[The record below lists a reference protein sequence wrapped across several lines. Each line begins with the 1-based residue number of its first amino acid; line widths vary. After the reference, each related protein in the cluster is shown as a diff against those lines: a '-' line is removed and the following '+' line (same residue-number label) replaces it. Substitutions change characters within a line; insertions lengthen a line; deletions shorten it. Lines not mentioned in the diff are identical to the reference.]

1 MQLMPPSI
9 NNKKTNVHNFKL
21 TFWLSLTLTVLVC
34 VVLERIN
41 YNRAK
46 DAHRL
51 QILSEV
57 STYRAQLESTLVSN
71 IQLVRGLGVAV
82 AVEPNLEQERFAQI
96 AAPLFNTSKELRNI
110 GGAPNMV
117 IQMTYPLK
125 GNEKAIGLNFLNN
138 KNQRAD
144 AIRARDTNT
153 IIMAGPLTLV
163 QGGEALIA
171 RVPVYTPPKNEFWG
185 LLSVVLDI
193 QKIYTNSGIYE
204 LEKEY
209 LVAIQGRNGLGKKG
223 EFFYGNSNI
232 IEQNPLEFTLNF
244 QGGSWQL
251 YVTPKLGWNPPHSAI
266 WPLRLAIIIICGL
279 LTWAFL
285 FFLKMLNRQQQN
297 EKMLETMSDL
307 AQIGAWSFNLETQQ
321 VYWSD
326 MTKKIFKYPLN
337 TQPKW
342 PIDLSYF
349 KKGTSR
355 ETIKPLIERAIKHG
369 EKYEVELE
377 VMNAEGESIWVLVHG
392 EAEQKNGRCVRIFG
406 SLQNIDTRKK
416 VELESS
422 SIALHNEILA
432 SLTINKLILNGQL
445 SQSKDIITQSI
456 CQAFQIERASIRF
469 FDKGKSQL
477 IPFAVHSELN
487 SADKIELL
495 WLRKNLPDFFNTIDH
510 QAVFNASDVL
520 QNSTLAPLSTH
531 YLLPLEIKS
540 MLCVIIPAG
549 SGVLGIICA
558 EQCRIKRNWT
568 KNEESFLIAVAA
580 LIGSLHSSQQRI
592 ETEQELVTAKET
604 AEQAVAAKSEFLA
617 SMSHEIRTP
626 MNGVL
631 GMLNIIKQTKLDQQ
645 QEHHIE
651 LAQSS
656 AQSLLNIINDILDF
670 SKIEAGKLDIDNVQF
685 NLPKLLGEVVE
696 SFALKVEQNN
706 TKLILDATQITV
718 SEIISDPNRL
728 RQILNNLIG
737 NAVKFTLNGEVII
750 VAKINDTTN
759 GSFLQCSIID
769 TGIGID
775 FKKQATLFNSFT
787 QADASTTRQ
796 FGGTGLGL
804 AIVKQLCELMNGEVS
819 VTSVK
824 GQGSTFSFTI
834 KIQPR
839 LSKEQDLP
847 SHLIKDKHILIID
860 ECSLNANTA
869 SKQLSVW
876 GASVDCI
883 NDYQQILNYSH
894 NEVQNTD
901 AILIDYYFF
910 EKASPECITALKGFI
925 NIQGCK
931 LVIMAPMSY
940 SKEESKLAIKI
951 DCMIFKPL
959 TPSDLFDSLT
969 NDQFIERQQKQAQLQ
984 NKLTKMV
991 ATNFSQPQI
1000 LLVEDNKVNQVV
1012 ASALLK
1018 QAGVSFDIAQNG
1030 FEAIVKLNTK
1040 QGEPYE
1046 LILMDCQM
1054 PEMDG
1059 YQATQAIRKGD
1070 AGKYNKNITI
1080 IALTANAMQGDKD
1093 KCLAAGM
1100 DDYLSKPLDLAALQP
1115 KLSQWLDTQ

>member
-1 MQLMPPSI
+1 MPPST

-21 TFWLSLTLTVLVC
+21 TFWLSLTLTVLVGI
-34 VVLERIN
+34 VLDRIN
-41 YNRAK
+41 YNRVK

-57 STYRAQLESTLVSN
+57 STYRAQLESILVSN

-82 AVEPNLEQERFAQI
+82 AAQPDLQQTQFEQI
-96 AAPLFNTSKELRNI
+96 AQPLFKTSNELRNI
-110 GGAPNMV
+110 GGAPDMV
-117 IQMTYPLK
+117 IRMTYPLK
-125 GNEKAIGLNFLNN
+125 GNEKALGLNFLEE

-153 IIMAGPLTLV
+153 IVMAGPLKLI
-163 QGGEALIA
+163 QGDIALIA
-171 RVPVYTPPKNEFWG
+171 RVPVYIPPENRFWG
-185 LLSVVLDI
+185 LLSVVLNID
-193 QKIYTNSGIYE
+193 KVYENSGIYE

-209 LVAIQGRNGLGKKG
+209 NVALQGRHGLGSKG
-223 EFFYGNSNI
+223 EFFYGNQNI
-232 IEQNPLEFTLNF
+232 IEQDPLEFTLSF
-244 QGGSWQL
+244 QGGNWQL
-251 YVTPKLGWNPPHSAI
+251 YVAPKIGWSPPNSAV
-266 WPLRLAIIIICGL
+266 WPLRLSIIIICGL
-279 LTWAFL
+279 LIWAFL

-297 EKMLETMSDL
+297 EKMLEAMSDL
-307 AQIGAWSFNLETQQ
+307 AQIGAWSFNLETKQ

-326 MTKKIFKYPLN
+326 MTKKLFKYPLN
-337 TQPKW
+337 SQPEW
-342 PIDLSYF
+342 PKDLNYF

-355 ETIKPLIERAIKHG
+355 ETIKPLIERAIKYG
-369 EKYEVELE
+369 ESYEVELE
-377 VMNAEGESIWVLVHG
+377 VMDEEGESVWVLVHG
-392 EAEQKNGRCVRIFG
+392 EAERKNGRCTRIFG

-416 VELESS
+416 IELENNKT
-422 SIALHNEILA
+422 ALHNEILA
-432 SLTINKLILNGQL
+432 SLTVNKLILTGQL
-445 SQSKDIITQSI
+445 SQSKDIITEAI
-456 CQAFQIERASIRF
+456 CQAFDIKRASIWF
-469 FDKGKSQL
+469 FNEDKSQL
-477 IPFAVHSELN
+477 SPFAIHSKH
-487 SADKIELL
+487 SSSDKIDSI
-495 WLRKNLPDFFNTIDH
+495 WLRKNLPGFFNAIDH
-510 QAVFNASDVL
+510 QPVFNVPDAQEHPIL
-520 QNSTLAPLSTH
+520 EPIKEQ
-531 YLLPLEIKS
+531 YLMTLEIKS

-549 SGVLGIICA
+549 SGAIGVVCA
-558 EQCRIKRNWT
+558 EQCQSKRYWS

-592 ETEQELVTAKET
+592 ETEQKLVSAKET
-604 AEQAVAAKSEFLA
+604 AEQAVEAKSEFLA

-631 GMLNIIKQTKLDQQ
+631 GMLNIIKQTQLDLQQ
-645 QEHHIE
+645 KHHIE

-670 SKIEAGKLDIDNVQF
+670 SKIEAGKLDIENVQF
-685 NLPKLLGEVVE
+685 NLPRLLGEVVE

-737 NAVKFTLNGEVII
+737 NAVKFTIDGEVVITARI
-750 VAKINDTTN
+750 DETTD

-775 FKKQATLFNSFT
+775 PKKQASLFDSFT

-819 VTSVK
+819 VNSMQ
-824 GQGSTFSFTI
+824 GEGSTFSFTVQ
-834 KIQPR
+834 IQPR

-847 SHLIKDKHILIID
+847 SHLIKNKHILIID

-869 SKQLSVW
+869 NKQLTVW
-876 GASVDCI
+876 GAKVNCIHNYLEVD
-883 NDYQQILNYSH
+883 DYLSNVTTH
-894 NEVQNTD
+894 PG
-901 AILIDYYFF
+901 AILVDYYFF
-910 EKASPECITALKGFI
+910 EKAPQTHITALKNFI
-925 NIQGCK
+925 NMHSCK

-940 SKEESKLAIKI
+940 SSEESKVGMEV

-969 NDQFIERQQKQAQLQ
+969 NDKYIEQQQQQAQLQ
-984 NKLTKMV
+984 NKLTKAPV
-991 ATNFSQPQI
+991 LDSSEPQL
-1000 LLVEDNKVNQVV
+1000 LLVEDNKINQVV

-1018 QAGVSFDIAQNG
+1018 QAGVTFDIAENG
-1030 FEAIVKLNTK
+1030 LEAIVKLNAK
-1040 QGEPYE
+1040 QGKPYK
-1046 LILMDCQM
+1046 LVLMDCQM

-1059 YQATQAIRKGD
+1059 YQATKAIREGD
-1070 AGKYNKNITI
+1070 AGKDNENITI
-1080 IALTANAMQGDKD
+1080 IALTANAMQGDKE

-1100 DDYLSKPLDLAALQP
+1100 NDYLSKPLDLAALQP
-1115 KLSQWLDTQ
+1115 KLQQWLGIQ

>member
-1 MQLMPPSI
+1 MSPPTNS
-9 NNKKTNVHNFKL
+9 KTNVHNFKL
-21 TFWLSLTLTVLVC
+21 AFWLSLTLTILVG
-34 VVLERIN
+34 VVLDNIN
-41 YNRAK
+41 YNRVK
-46 DAHRL
+46 DAYRL

-71 IQLVRGLGVAV
+71 IQLVRGLAVAV
-82 AVEPNLEQERFAQI
+82 AAEPNLKQERFEQI
-96 AAPLFNTSKELRNI
+96 AAPLFDTSNELRNI
-110 GGAPNMV
+110 GGAPNMI

-125 GNEKAIGLNFLNN
+125 GNEKAIGLNFLAN

-171 RVPVYTPPKNEFWG
+171 RVPVYTPPNHEFWG

-193 QKIYTNSGIYE
+193 SKVYGNSGIYE

-223 EFFYGNSNI
+223 EFFYGDPRI
-232 IEQNPLEFTLNF
+232 VEQTPLEFALNF
-244 QGGSWQL
+244 QGGSWHL
-251 YVTPKLGWNPPHSAI
+251 YVTPKAGWSPPSSAI
-266 WPLRLAIIIICGL
+266 WPLRLAVMIICGL
-279 LTWAFL
+279 LILAFM

-307 AQIGAWSFNLETQQ
+307 AQIGAWSFNLETKQ

-326 MTKKIFKYPLN
+326 MTKKLFKYPLQ
-337 TQPKW
+337 TQPEW
-342 PIDLSYF
+342 PKDLSYF
-349 KKGTSR
+349 KKGLSR
-355 ETIKPLIERAIKHG
+355 ETIKHLIERAIKYG
-369 EKYEVELE
+369 ESYEVELE
-377 VMNAEGESIWVLVHG
+377 VITAEGESVWVLVNG
-392 EAEQKNGRCVRIFG
+392 EAERKNGRSTRIFG
-406 SLQNIDTRKK
+406 SLQNIDIRKK
-416 VELESS
+416 IELENSKT
-422 SIALHNEILA
+422 ALHNEILA
-432 SLTINKLILNGQL
+432 SLTVNKLILNGQL

-456 CQAFQIERASIRF
+456 CQAFDIKRASIWF
-469 FDKGKSQL
+469 FNDDKTQL
-477 IPFAVHSELN
+477 SPFAIHSTHAPSDN
-487 SADKIELL
+487 IDPI
-495 WLRKNLPDFFNTIDH
+495 WLRKNIPDFFNAIDH
-510 QAVFNASDVL
+510 LAVFNAPNVL
-520 QNSTLAPLSTH
+520 QHPTLAPIKNH
-531 YLLPLEIKS
+531 YLIPLEIKS

-549 SGVLGIICA
+549 SGAIGVVCA
-558 EQCRIKRNWT
+558 EQCQLRRYWS

-592 ETEQELVTAKET
+592 ETEQKLVTAKEA

-631 GMLNIIKQTKLDQQ
+631 GMLNIIKQSQLDQQ

-670 SKIEAGKLDIDNVQF
+670 SKIEAGKLNIENVQF
-685 NLPKLLGEVVE
+685 NLPRLLGEVVE

-750 VAKINDTTN
+750 TARVDEATN
-759 GSFLQCSIID
+759 GSFLQCSVID

-775 FKKQATLFNSFT
+775 SKKQSSLFESFT

-804 AIVKQLCELMNGEVS
+804 AIVKQLCELMGGEVS

-834 KIQPR
+834 EIQPR

-847 SHLIKDKHILIID
+847 SHLIKNKRILIID
-860 ECSLNANTA
+860 ECYLNTNTA
-869 SKQLSVW
+869 NKQLIIW
-876 GASVDCI
+876 GANVECI
-883 NDYQQILNYSH
+883 NDYQQVFDYLHTVINGP
-894 NEVQNTD
+894 E

-910 EKASPECITALKGFI
+910 EKAPQSHITSLKKFI
-925 NIQGCK
+925 TMQSCK
-931 LVIMAPMSY
+931 LIIMAPMSY
-940 SKEESKLAIKI
+940 SQEDSKLEMDF

-969 NDQFIERQQKQAQLQ
+969 NDKYIEQQQHQHQAQLE
-984 NKLTKMV
+984 NKLTKALMPDSS
-991 ATNFSQPQI
+991 APQL
-1000 LLVEDNKVNQVV
+1000 LLVEDNKINQVV

-1018 QAGVSFDIAQNG
+1018 QMGVIFDIAENG
-1030 FEAIVKLNTK
+1030 VEAIKKLTTK
-1040 QGEPYE
+1040 QGEPYK

-1059 YQATQAIRKGD
+1059 YQATHAIRKGD
-1070 AGKYNKNITI
+1070 AGNHNKKITI
-1080 IALTANAMQGDKD
+1080 IALTANAMQGDKE
-1093 KCLAAGM
+1093 KCLTAGM
-1100 DDYLSKPLDLAALQP
+1100 DDYLSKPLDLADLKP
-1115 KLSQWLDTQ
+1115 KLQQWLGTQ